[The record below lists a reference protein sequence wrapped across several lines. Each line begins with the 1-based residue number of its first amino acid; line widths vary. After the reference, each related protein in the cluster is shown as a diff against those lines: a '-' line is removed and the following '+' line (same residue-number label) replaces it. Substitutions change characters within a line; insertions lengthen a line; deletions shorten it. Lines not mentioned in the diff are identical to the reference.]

1 MHSTTKLW
9 LGTSFS
15 IALLC
20 GFIHPLWPDAFISY
34 KRLHIFLFNLCS
46 GGALILYYTEGTREL
61 SYKVRGYFILSL
73 GYAFCAALK
82 WYLPALIISLP
93 LIFLV
98 ESVRIKRFSLFPLA
112 FFRLQ
117 ETVNEK
123 FNQAALLCLSAGMVI
138 ASFVI
143 VNNEYFHLVSY
154 EKLTIDIF
162 FLGYSFP
169 LSLITMAVMFSFMTD
184 PKGPLI
190 LWLKEISFW
199 LINLGVITFFIFI
212 IFEILIAEIIIALIL
227 FFAVC
232 LVFYLFLTTA
242 AKVQQKTFLISGISF
257 LLCTGITGVFYL
269 FRYFSSSFDQYFQ
282 FILLLHAM
290 VSLYGWNLSGLF
302 VIIRQNDFPIRLN
315 SFFTITLHWIIVL
328 ILAPLGK
335 YYFYFAVIALPA
347 YMMLLWTVFFG
358 KGTKKEA

>member
-1 MHSTTKLW
+1 MHSTTKWW
-9 LGTSFS
+9 LGATFS
-15 IALLC
+15 LALLC
-20 GFIHPLWPDAFISY
+20 GFIHPLWPDGFISY
-34 KRLHIFLFNLCS
+34 KRLHIFLFNLCG

-61 SYKVRGYFILSL
+61 SHKVRGYFLLSL

-82 WYLPALIISLP
+82 WYVPALIMSLP
-93 LIFLV
+93 LIFIV

-112 FFRLQ
+112 FFRLT
-117 ETVNEK
+117 EAVNDK
-123 FNQAALLCLSAGMVI
+123 FNQAALICLSAGMVI

-143 VNNEYFHLVSY
+143 INNEYLHLVSY

-169 LSLITMAVMFSFMTD
+169 ISLITMAVMFSFM
-184 PKGPLI
+184 KGSKGSWDS
-190 LWLKEISFW
+190 WLKEISFW

-212 IFEILIAEIIIALIL
+212 IFEILIAEITIAFIL

-232 LVFYLFLTTA
+232 IVFYLFLTTA
-242 AKVQQKTFLISGISF
+242 ANVQQKTFLISGISF
-257 LLCTGITGVFYL
+257 LLCTGITGIFYL
-269 FRYFSSSFDQYFQ
+269 FRYFSSSFDEFYQ

-302 VIIRQNDFPIRLN
+302 VIIRRNDFPIRLN

-335 YYFYFAVIALPA
+335 YYFPFAIIALPA
-347 YMMLLWTVFFG
+347 YMILLWTVLFG